1 MYSIKCIFIIS
12 PFFNDIKIY
21 FHSVKINL
29 YLVRNISIIY
39 IFFHSNKIYFYY
51 MNFSLNTFLVSMSGL
66 PFVFK
71 NVRILLSVCKLNNST
86 RISKSCQEG
95 HYNRELLNHAPAS
108 TQLRPPPPSSF
119 QPPSSSFQPPPRS
132 LQHPQRY
139 QNQNIAGN

>member
-1 MYSIKCIFIIS
+1 MELIKSSKINKINSIKNSFMLIIL
-12 PFFNDIKIY
+12 
-21 FHSVKINL
+21 FHFS
-29 YLVRNISIIY
+29 SIVT
-39 IFFHSNKIYFYY
+39 KGPR
-51 MNFSLNTFLVSMSGL
+51 SMSGL

-86 RISKSCQEG
+86 RMSKNCQEG

-139 QNQNIAGN
+139 QNQNIAGNLAISPNLGRKTQGCPF